1 MALNVLFIG
10 GTGQI
15 SYPCVERAVAQGHR
29 VSVYNRGLRES
40 ELPAGVT
47 SIVGELKDIG
57 RAGLDKAN
65 YDVVCQF
72 IAFTPDQVA
81 RDIEVFSGH
90 CGQYIF
96 ISSASVYE
104 KPASHYVITEKTPAI
119 NPYWPYSQNKIA
131 CEELLTK
138 SDNLPWTIVRPS
150 HTVRTG
156 LPVMLGDADIMARR
170 MLDGDPT
177 IVAGDGHTPWTL
189 TRSVDFAVPFVGLF
203 GKEKALRDVFHITSD
218 RAHIWDH
225 IQREIAGQLGVE
237 ANIVHVPTNT
247 LVKFNPEWEGPLL
260 GDKSWTAIFDNSK
273 VKAVAGDFTCAENL
287 SEILAEPIHHL
298 KQRLANKRPPKG
310 DLDQLIDRI
319 CKAQSALG

>member
-1 MALNVLFIG
+1 MAMRILFVG

-15 SYPCVERAVAQGHR
+15 SYPCVERAIGEGHD
-29 VSVYNRGLRES
+29 VSVYNRGKRITD
-40 ELPAGVT
+40 LPGGVT
-47 SIVGELKDIG
+47 SITGELAAPEYGDL
-57 RAGLDKAN
+57 AKAN

-81 RDIEVFSGH
+81 RDIEVFAGH

-104 KPASHYVITEKTPAI
+104 KPARHYVITEETPAI

-131 CEELLTK
+131 CEELLRK
-138 SDNLPWTIVRPS
+138 SENLPWTIVRPS

-156 LPVMLGDADIMARR
+156 LPIMMGDSDIMARR
-170 MLDGDPT
+170 MLDGEPT

-203 GKEKALRDVFHITSD
+203 GKPRALNDVFHITND
-218 RAHIWDH
+218 RAHIWDD
-225 IQREIAGQLGVE
+225 IQKAIARLLGVE
-237 ANIVHVPTNT
+237 AKIVHVPTDT
-247 LVKFNPEWEGPLL
+247 LIRYNPDWVGPLL

-273 VKAVAGDFTCAENL
+273 VKSVAGNFTCAESL
-287 SEILAEPIHHL
+287 EEILAEPIMHL
-298 KQRLANKRPPKG
+298 KHRLATNRPPKG
-310 DLDQLIDRI
+310 DFDALVDRI
-319 CKAQSALG
+319 CKAQAALG